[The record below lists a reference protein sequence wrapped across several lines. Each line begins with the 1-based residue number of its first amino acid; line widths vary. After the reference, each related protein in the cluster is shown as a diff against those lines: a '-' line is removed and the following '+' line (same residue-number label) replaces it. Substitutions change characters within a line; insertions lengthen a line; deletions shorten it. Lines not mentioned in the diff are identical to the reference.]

1 MASHTTSQNS
11 DFRLLRRTLRG
22 NGIFCGLSGAAF
34 IVGAAPITT
43 FLGLS
48 TPIILLV
55 LGLVLL
61 LTAVSLFRAAAPH
74 SIDYRTGLLYAIVDS
89 VWVVGSVILLLGSW
103 IPFTTEG
110 KWAVGLVAVIV
121 ALFASLEFY
130 GSLRAR

>member
-110 KWAVGLVAVIV
+110 KWAVGLVSVIV